1 MFSKLRAKRKGFLL
15 STTVAACLM
24 ALVGYLLMHRLQTD
38 SVESIQHSIEVWR
51 APLTLVR
58 WTAIGLVALGWHRL
72 VAWWANV
79 GHLHPQQAAQLTG
92 LRWRIVL
99 WLVVLE
105 LVLGQGVLVR
115 TLSLALGRLV

>member
-1 MFSKLRAKRKGFLL
+1 MFSNLRAKRKGLL
-15 STTVAACLM
+15 ISTTVAACLI
-24 ALVGYLLMHRLQTD
+24 AVVGYLLMHRLQTN
-38 SVESIQHSIEVWR
+38 SVESIQHSIEAWR

-58 WTAIGLVALGWHRL
+58 RTVIGLVALGWHRL
-72 VAWWANV
+72 VAWLANV
-79 GHLHPQQAAQLTG
+79 GHLHPKQAAQLAG

-115 TLSLALGRLV
+115 TMSLALGRVV